1 MPNVYEMK
9 LTGPQFNQIPEELQK
24 YLKMMPRIE
33 NSRDDTMTFYL
44 PLLKTTDDEDER
56 ETMYGDV

>member
-9 LTGPQFNQIPEELQK
+9 LTGTQFNQIPEDLQK

-33 NSRDDTMTFYL
+33 NSRDDTMTVYL